1 MGFFQKLAGAVER
14 NQSLLCVGLD
24 PDPERLP
31 AGARD
36 VAAFQRAIIEA
47 TSDLVCAYKP
57 NLAFYEAL
65 GEPGLEAL
73 RGTLAAIPDDI
84 PVIGDAKRGDVGHT
98 ARAYARALLDGWGF
112 DAVTVNPYLGGDSL
126 EPFLEREDRGVFLL
140 CRTSNP
146 GARDLQDLPV
156 VIDEGPAR
164 PFDKL
169 RTRPFDKLFARG
181 ESASGGR
188 TRPFD
193 KLRTRPLFEVVA
205 ERAKEWNTRGNVGLV
220 VGATYPEELGRL
232 RELCPQMTFLVP
244 GVGAQGGDLEAAL
257 RWGLDAEG
265 GGLIINVSRQV
276 LYASQGDDF
285 AAAARQVALALRD
298 EIAWLREV
306 VLSGRP

>member
-14 NQSLLCVGLD
+14 NESLLCVGLD
-24 PDPERLP
+24 PDPDRFPAGLP
-31 AGARD
+31 AGQAGARD
-36 VAAFQRAIIEA
+36 VATFQRAIIEA

-73 RGTLAAIPDDI
+73 RATLAAVPGDV

-98 ARAYARALLDGWGF
+98 ARAYARALFDGWGF

-156 VIDEGPAR
+156 LLGEGLPA
-164 PFDKL
+164 
-169 RTRPFDKLFARG
+169 
-181 ESASGGR
+181 
-188 TRPFD
+188 
-193 KLRTRPLFEVVA
+193 RPLFEVVA

-232 RELCPQMTFLVP
+232 REICPQMTFLVP
-244 GVGAQGGDLEAAL
+244 GVGAQGGDLEASL
-257 RWGLDAEG
+257 RRGLDAGG

-276 LYASQGDDF
+276 LYASQGEDF
-285 AAAARQVALALRD
+285 AAAARQAALALRD
-298 EIAWLREV
+298 EIRRWREA